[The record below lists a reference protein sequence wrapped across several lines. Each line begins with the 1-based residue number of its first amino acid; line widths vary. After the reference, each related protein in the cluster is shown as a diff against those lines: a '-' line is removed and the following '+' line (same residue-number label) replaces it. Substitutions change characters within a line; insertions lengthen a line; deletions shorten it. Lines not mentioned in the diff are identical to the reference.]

1 MKTGRNIQE
10 LAAEIARQAST
21 KQDYLA
27 LQGGMRMTD
36 DVKLNIGVK
45 ADAKTFDVGD
55 IAHDQMATA
64 LGIPRDY
71 YKKMKTEVPALLAAN
86 VNGWLDKDPTEKRM
100 VRTLDGRARALLSSR
115 YRPLDNVDIAE
126 AVLPVLAQRK
136 LWIASCE
143 VTERRLYIKAVDGQ
157 IHRDCPTGR
166 KMGDGKHFFFDTIS
180 PAVIIT
186 NSEVGL
192 GALSVETGTFT
203 RACTNMAMLSD
214 RGMKR
219 KHVGG
224 GAGRV
229 ELGEDTYAML
239 SEGTKALTDKA
250 VWAQVRDV
258 VAAAFD
264 AEKFRAVVDN
274 LGAMAEQ
281 KIEADPTKVIELAQK
296 QFSWTDGERG
306 SVLKHLIEG
315 GDLTR
320 YGLFNAITRTAED
333 IDSYDRATDFERMG
347 GQVIELPKTDWQR
360 LAEANDKPVRLA
372 A

>member
-1 MKTGRNIQE
+1 MKTGRTLEQ
-10 LAAEIARQAST
+10 LAAEITRQAAT
-21 KQDYLA
+21 KQDFLA
-27 LQGGMRMTD
+27 MQGGMRMTD
-36 DVKLNIGVK
+36 DVQLQLGT
-45 ADAKTFDVGD
+45 KTDTKRFQIGD

-71 YKKMKTEVPALLAAN
+71 YKKMKADVPALLAAN
-86 VNGWLDKDPTEKRM
+86 VNGWLDKAPEEKRM

-126 AVLPVLAQRK
+126 AVLPVLLDRK

-166 KMGDGKHFFFDTIS
+166 AMGDGKHHFFDTIS

-192 GALSVETGTFT
+192 GALAVETGTFT
-203 RACTNMAMLSD
+203 KACTNMAMIAD

-229 ELGEDTYAML
+229 ELGEDAYAML
-239 SEGTKALTDKA
+239 SEGTKALTDRA

-258 VAAAFD
+258 VAASFD
-264 AEKFRAVVDN
+264 AEKFRGLVDQ
-274 LGAMAEQ
+274 LGTMAEQ
-281 KIEADPTKVIELAQK
+281 KIEADLTKVVEVAQK
-296 QFSWTDGERG
+296 TFSWTDGERG
-306 SVLKHLIEG
+306 SVLKHLIQG

-333 IDSYDRATDFERMG
+333 IGDYDRATDFERMG
-347 GQVIELPKTDWQR
+347 GQVIELPKHDWQKI
-360 LAEANDKPVRLA
+360 AEAEPMKA
-372 A
+372 AA